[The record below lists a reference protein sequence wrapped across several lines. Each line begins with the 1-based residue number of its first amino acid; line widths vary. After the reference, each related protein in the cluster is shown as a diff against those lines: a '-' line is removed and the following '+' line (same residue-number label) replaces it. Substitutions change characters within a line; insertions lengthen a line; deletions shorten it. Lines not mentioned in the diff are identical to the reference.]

1 MIYKNLLYT
10 GMLFVVL
17 PVWFGLLWVWYLK
30 IEGTVRKLCNAWVLG
45 LASMFASGQ
54 ILLVPMI
61 LGKRTLTEAVTLWK
75 IFLVIVSIVIMV
87 ILIRR
92 CGILVTVEN
101 KLENKKKK
109 AGAWKIIFGI
119 LAAALILLQA
129 WIPYHYQHID
139 DDDARYVSEEV
150 SAVVHD
156 TLLVDDPITDEYM
169 YWDVGEV
176 RKDVTSPWTMYV
188 AMCCKITGIA
198 PAVFS
203 HTFFPFFMIII
214 CYVLYGM
221 IGNVLFRGDAEKTAL
236 FLIVLSVF
244 HIWNFT
250 STHTLSAMFL
260 LRIWHGKAIV
270 AGFILPLLMYL
281 FYQIFMSEKQSM
293 KWAAPLYAL
302 SFAAALLSG
311 MGIIMAPVMMG
322 LYGLLDG
329 IYHRNLKRML
339 CIWIA
344 ALPCAVYMIYYT
356 AGI

>member
-109 AGAWKIIFGI
+109 AGAWKIIFEI

-203 HTFFPFFMIII
+203 HTFFPFFNFFFN
-214 CYVLYGM
+214 LP
-221 IGNVLFRGDAEKTAL
+221 FRETIL
-236 FLIVLSVF
+236 
-244 HIWNFT
+244 N
-250 STHTLSAMFL
+250 
-260 LRIWHGKAIV
+260 
-270 AGFILPLLMYL
+270 FILSP
-281 FYQIFMSEKQSM
+281 
-293 KWAAPLYAL
+293 
-302 SFAAALLSG
+302 
-311 MGIIMAPVMMG
+311 
-322 LYGLLDG
+322 
-329 IYHRNLKRML
+329 
-339 CIWIA
+339 
-344 ALPCAVYMIYYT
+344 
-356 AGI
+356 

>member
-1 MIYKNLLYT
+1 M
-10 GMLFVVL
+10 
-17 PVWFGLLWVWYLK
+17 
-30 IEGTVRKLCNAWVLG
+30 
-45 LASMFASGQ
+45 
-54 ILLVPMI
+54 
-61 LGKRTLTEAVTLWK
+61 
-75 IFLVIVSIVIMV
+75 
-87 ILIRR
+87 
-92 CGILVTVEN
+92 EN
-101 KLENKKKK
+101 H
-109 AGAWKIIFGI
+109 FGI

-236 FLIVLSVF
+236 FLIVYPCSISGILHQ
-244 HIWNFT
+244 HI
-250 STHTLSAMFL
+250 HC
-260 LRIWHGKAIV
+260 RRC
-270 AGFILPLLMYL
+270 
-281 FYQIFMSEKQSM
+281 FYCGSGRERQS
-293 KWAAPLYAL
+293 WRDL
-302 SFAAALLSG
+302 SF
-311 MGIIMAPVMMG
+311 
-322 LYGLLDG
+322 
-329 IYHRNLKRML
+329 H
-339 CIWIA
+339 C
-344 ALPCAVYMIYYT
+344 
-356 AGI
+356 

>member
-1 MIYKNLLYT
+1 M
-10 GMLFVVL
+10 
-17 PVWFGLLWVWYLK
+17 
-30 IEGTVRKLCNAWVLG
+30 
-45 LASMFASGQ
+45 
-54 ILLVPMI
+54 
-61 LGKRTLTEAVTLWK
+61 
-75 IFLVIVSIVIMV
+75 
-87 ILIRR
+87 
-92 CGILVTVEN
+92 
-101 KLENKKKK
+101 
-109 AGAWKIIFGI
+109 
-119 LAAALILLQA
+119 
-129 WIPYHYQHID
+129 
-139 DDDARYVSEEV
+139 
-150 SAVVHD
+150 
-156 TLLVDDPITDEYM
+156 DDPITDEYM

-260 LRIWHGKAIV
+260 LRIWQGKAIV

-293 KWAAPLYAL
+293 KWTAPLYAL

>member
-1 MIYKNLLYT
+1 MECWYMIYKNLLYT

-129 WIPYHYQHID
+129 WIPNCSGGVFTYIFSIFYDHHLLCVVWND
-139 DDDARYVSEEV
+139 RKCTVS
-150 SAVVHD
+150 
-156 TLLVDDPITDEYM
+156 
-169 YWDVGEV
+169 
-176 RKDVTSPWTMYV
+176 R
-188 AMCCKITGIA
+188 
-198 PAVFS
+198 
-203 HTFFPFFMIII
+203 
-214 CYVLYGM
+214 
-221 IGNVLFRGDAEKTAL
+221 
-236 FLIVLSVF
+236 
-244 HIWNFT
+244 
-250 STHTLSAMFL
+250 
-260 LRIWHGKAIV
+260 
-270 AGFILPLLMYL
+270 
-281 FYQIFMSEKQSM
+281 
-293 KWAAPLYAL
+293 
-302 SFAAALLSG
+302 
-311 MGIIMAPVMMG
+311 
-322 LYGLLDG
+322 
-329 IYHRNLKRML
+329 
-339 CIWIA
+339 
-344 ALPCAVYMIYYT
+344 
-356 AGI
+356 

>member
-1 MIYKNLLYT
+1 MRRLTGSITVFLSLVFLLVFALFGTLLETARYTVCKNHAARTLRT
-10 GMLFVVL
+10 GAE
-17 PVWFGLLWVWYLK
+17 GLLSEYNRPLYEHYGLFF
-30 IEGTVRKLCNAWVLG
+30 IE
-45 LASMFASGQ
+45 
-54 ILLVPMI
+54 
-61 LGKRTLTEAVTLWK
+61 
-75 IFLVIVSIVIMV
+75 
-87 ILIRR
+87 
-92 CGILVTVEN
+92 
-101 KLENKKKK
+101 K

-260 LRIWHGKAIV
+260 LRIWQGKAIV

>member
-176 RKDVTSPWTMYV
+176 RKDVTSPCTMYV

-203 HTFFPFFMIII
+203 HTYFPFFMII
-214 CYVLYGM
+214 LHLPHHLPM
-221 IGNVLFRGDAEKTAL
+221 QFP
-236 FLIVLSVF
+236 
-244 HIWNFT
+244 H
-250 STHTLSAMFL
+250 FL
-260 LRIWHGKAIV
+260 LQCHCY
-270 AGFILPLLMYL
+270 LPLTHYL
-281 FYQIFMSEKQSM
+281 
-293 KWAAPLYAL
+293 L
-302 SFAAALLSG
+302 
-311 MGIIMAPVMMG
+311 
-322 LYGLLDG
+322 
-329 IYHRNLKRML
+329 
-339 CIWIA
+339 
-344 ALPCAVYMIYYT
+344 
-356 AGI
+356 

>member
-1 MIYKNLLYT
+1 MIYKDFIY
-10 GMLFVVL
+10 MFVLFVLL
-17 PVWFGLLWVWYLK
+17 PVWFGSLWVVYLDVK
-30 IEGTVRKLCNAWVLG
+30 GSCMRFCSAWMLG
-45 LASMFASGQ
+45 LVSMFASGQ

-61 LGKRTLTEAVTLWK
+61 LTGKTLTETVNLWK
-75 IFLVIVSIVIMV
+75 IILTVCSVAVFL
-87 ILIRR
+87 LLLKRQGKAAEER
-92 CGILVTVEN
+92 KTE
-101 KLENKKKK
+101 KTKKKIEVW
-109 AGAWKIIFGI
+109 AVVFAV
-119 LAAALILLQA
+119 LAAVLIFAQA
-129 WIPYHYQHID
+129 WIAYHYQHID
-139 DDDARYVSEEV
+139 DDDARFVSEEV

-156 TLLVDDPITDEYM
+156 TLLVDNPITDEYM

-188 AMCCKITGIA
+188 SMCCKIADIA

-203 HTFFPFFMIII
+203 HTYFPFFMIII

-221 IGNVLFRGDAEKTAL
+221 IGNILFRGNAEKTAL
-236 FLIVLSVF
+236 FLIVLSIF
-244 HIWNFT
+244 HIWDFT
-250 STHTLSAMFL
+250 STHTLSSMFL
-260 LRIWHGKAIV
+260 LRIWQGKAIV

-281 FYQIFMSEKQSM
+281 FYRIFMSEKQSM
-293 KWAAPLYAL
+293 KWVAPLYAL

>member
-75 IFLVIVSIVIMV
+75 IF
-87 ILIRR
+87 
-92 CGILVTVEN
+92 
-101 KLENKKKK
+101 
-109 AGAWKIIFGI
+109 

-260 LRIWHGKAIV
+260 LRIWQGKAIV